1 MSKITKSAKDEA
13 CTLNIRG
20 VCNYDPST
28 VVWAHSNQG
37 VHGKGMGLKAKDEHG
52 AYACYPCHMTY
63 DRQKNRPKDLPL
75 SEVEDAFTMG
85 MLKSR
90 QILKDKGLI

>member
-1 MSKITKSAKDEA
+1 VSKITQSARDEG

-37 VHGKGMGLKAKDEHG
+37 VHGKGLGLKAKDEYG

-63 DRQKNRPKDLPL
+63 DRQKNRPKNL
-75 SEVEDAFTMG
+75 SLEDVQEAFTIG

-90 QILKDKGLI
+90 EILKDKGLI